1 MADLLS
7 RDLTPENHLLPANAT
22 IPEKVLAALGPLV
35 HELDDPIGRM
45 WNPWLCP
52 VEALPF
58 LAWALRAPLWD
69 ETWPETTKRS
79 VLAESPELNSVKGTV
94 YAVARY
100 VEIMGGRAV
109 DFMLP
114 PSGIYLSAGPDEEE
128 KRRWRGRFAEIR
140 IYDRPGADTV
150 AWDFLDEAFV
160 SAGDDE
166 PDGVFLAPYAP
177 RPKRRAELHDPDAP
191 GGTILQLEMV
201 ETRTHHDGGS
211 TRIVE
216 KLFGSGIDQGGFF
229 MGEAVPGD
237 YLLPASPVLF
247 VSLLD
252 GAVETRTGIDATL
265 ITPIPE
271 RIIVTGIAD
280 DFLLGDAI
288 VGESFLQPSTA
299 DRMIY
304 ESFRLYDASRSSGS
318 REGGFC
324 FDDDDLFG
332 LDPNHM
338 LVDVDAR
345 FPLDRQAAFY
355 GSFEGDY
362 FLADDGAHRQ
372 RLFAAAAASNP
383 TSDRTLVST
392 ALHRPVR
399 FSDGLPFGSFAFGEM
414 INSKEFRLN
423 A

>member
-7 RDLTPENHLLPANAT
+7 RDIAPEAHLLPANAT
-22 IPEKVLAALGPLV
+22 VPEKVLAALGPLV

-45 WNPWLCP
+45 WNPWACP

-69 ETWPETTKRS
+69 ETWLETTKRS
-79 VLAESPELNSVKGTV
+79 VLAESPELNSVKGTI
-94 YAVARY
+94 YAVRRY

-114 PSGIYLSAGPDEEE
+114 PSGIYLSAGPSDAE
-128 KRRWRGRFAEIR
+128 KRRWRARFAEVR

-160 SAGDDE
+160 SDGDDE

-177 RPKRRAELHDPDAP
+177 RPKRRAELHDAD
-191 GGTILQLEMV
+191 TIMQLELV
-201 ETRTHHDGGS
+201 ETRTHYDGGS

-216 KLFGSGIDQGGFF
+216 KLFGSGVDKGGFF
-229 MGEAVPGD
+229 VGEAAAGD
-237 YLLPASPVLF
+237 YLLPASPALF
-247 VSLLD
+247 ISMVN
-252 GAVETRTGIDATL
+252 GAVETRAGIDATL
-265 ITPIPE
+265 ISPLP
-271 RIIVTGIAD
+271 RRVVVSGIAD

-288 VGESFLQPSTA
+288 VSESFLQPSAA

-304 ESFRLYDASRSSGS
+304 ESYRVYDASRSSGS
-318 REGGFC
+318 PEGGFC

-332 LDPNHM
+332 LDACHM
-338 LVDVDAR
+338 LVDIDAR
-345 FPLDRQAAFY
+345 FPLDQQAAFV
-355 GSFEGDY
+355 GSFEGDF
-362 FLADDGAHRQ
+362 FLADDGTHRQ
-372 RLFAAAAASNP
+372 RLFNAAAAANP
-383 TSDRTLVST
+383 TSDRTLAST

-399 FSDGLPFGSFAFGEM
+399 FSDGLPFGSFDFGEM